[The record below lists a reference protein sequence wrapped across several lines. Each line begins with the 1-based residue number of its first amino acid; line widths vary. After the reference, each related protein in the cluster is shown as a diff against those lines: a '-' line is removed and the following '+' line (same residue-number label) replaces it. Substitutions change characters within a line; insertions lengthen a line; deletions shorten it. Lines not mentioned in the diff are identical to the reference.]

1 MKDMYIKFNKVL
13 NKKQKSRVV
22 VLIFMILIGAVL
34 ETLGVSMIYPLIEAV
49 MMPEVFEQ
57 NAVIVW
63 ICDVL
68 GYTQPEQ
75 FVTFMLLALIFV
87 F

>member
-1 MKDMYIKFNKVL
+1 MLFARHIFSIDSVKEQISGDMKDIFKKFNKVL

-34 ETLGVSMIYPLIEAV
+34 ETLGVSMIYPFIETV

-57 NAVIVW
+57 NAMIVW
-63 ICDVL
+63 ICNVL
-68 GYTQPEQ
+68 
-75 FVTFMLLALIFV
+75 
-87 F
+87 